1 MQPGTENEM
10 SAPSSEESVSLLEE
24 YQNYSDVQY
33 EFVRNFDKRLR
44 NQKQVLQLHCAL
56 F

>member
-33 EFVRNFDKRLR
+33 ESVSNFDKGLR
-44 NQKQVLQLHCAL
+44 NKEQVFQLHCAL

>member
-24 YQNYSDVQY
+24 YQHYSEVQY
-33 EFVRNFDKRLR
+33 ESVSNFDKGLR
-44 NQKQVLQLHCAL
+44 NKEQVFQLHCAL

>member
-10 SAPSSEESVSLLEE
+10 SAPSSEEESTSV
-24 YQNYSDVQY
+24 QHYSDVQY
-33 EFVRNFDKRLR
+33 ESVSNFDKGLR
-44 NQKQVLQLHCAL
+44 NKEQVLQLET

>member
-10 SAPSSEESVSLLEE
+10 SAPSSDESVSLLEE
-24 YQNYSDVQY
+24 YQNYSDQY
-33 EFVRNFDKRLR
+33 EFVSNFDKRLR